1 MKRIKKNLLSA
12 ILVLT
17 LVLTTFSLP
26 VNALASNENVSVSY
40 SVTTNNENEVV
51 VIIKT
56 QSNNICQGITAE
68 LSFDSSLEL
77 KSSTN
82 CILGDVIDNEV
93 IFTMFYAN
101 TDLDNKPIE
110 LIFKLKNGANPK
122 TDYYFALNVKN
133 LGGDD
138 QLPVGKIDNYEIIA
152 NKPLMYLSET
162 SSFNKNDL
170 TVKKNGVKYT
180 GFSFGSQTPSSL
192 YNKKKDIIE
201 IYDNNKIIG
210 NVPVKIG
217 LRGDV
222 RTDGVI
228 DVFDSTY
235 VAQYTSKK
243 LQLNSFQLFLADVNF
258 DGNVDVFDAVLISRK
273 TVNPEKSWEELMY

>member
-1 MKRIKKNLLSA
+1 MKNIKKNLLSV

-17 LVLTTFSLP
+17 MVMTTFSLP
-26 VNALASNENVSVSY
+26 VNALASNENFSVSY

-51 VIIKT
+51 IVIKT
-56 QSNNICQGITAE
+56 QSNNSSQGITAD
-68 LSFDSSLEL
+68 LSFDSALEF
-77 KSSTN
+77 KSYKN
-82 CILGDVIDNEV
+82 CIVGDVKNNELT
-93 IFTMFYAN
+93 FTMFYAN
-101 TDLDNKPIE
+101 SDLDNRPIE
-110 LIFKLKNGANPK
+110 LIFSLKNVENPK
-122 TDYYFALNVKN
+122 TNYYINLNITSF
-133 LGGDD
+133 GGEN
-138 QLPVGKIDNYEIIA
+138 QFPVEKIDSYEITA

-162 SSFNKNDL
+162 SSFRKNDL

-201 IYDNNKIIG
+201 IYDNNKVIG

-222 RTDGVI
+222 KTDGVI
-228 DVFDSTY
+228 DVFDATY
-235 VAQYTSKK
+235 VAQYTSRK
-243 LQLNSFQLFLADVNF
+243 LELNNFQLFLADVNF

-273 TVNPEKSWEELMY
+273 TVNPDKSWEELMY